1 MELLPIP
8 KASDQQRGRLFEL
21 SKDCEN
27 AAGLQFITQ
36 SNFTRRIPDLCP
48 PTRDSKL
55 STKLQD
61 WWKLDDFSAF
71 RAEVNKVY
79 KADIPLKDRSDWED
93 LFVAGKAEI
102 EKLNAEIKRNE
113 DEINAIVY
121 GLFDL
126 TKDEIALLEQ
136 SIGFK

>member
-1 MELLPIP
+1 M
-8 KASDQQRGRLFEL
+8 
-21 SKDCEN
+21 
-27 AAGLQFITQ
+27 
-36 SNFTRRIPDLCP
+36 
-48 PTRDSKL
+48 
-55 STKLQD
+55 QD
-61 WWKLDDFSAF
+61 WWKLNDFSAF